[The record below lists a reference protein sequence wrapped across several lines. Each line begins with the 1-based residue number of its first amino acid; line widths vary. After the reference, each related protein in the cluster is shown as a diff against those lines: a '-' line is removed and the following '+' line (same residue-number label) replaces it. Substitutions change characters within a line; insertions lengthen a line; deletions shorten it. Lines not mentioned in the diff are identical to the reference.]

1 MQLNSTMRLKKFDA
15 LAALLAAATGLAMA
29 EDRSRTEIATQPTPT
44 VEAVAVETCAQA
56 EDRRR
61 ALRVSVI
68 LTGGMPDAD
77 WRGQARPAP
86 CVDVAPVDPAPLYRS
101 YAPDLTP

>member
-1 MQLNSTMRLKKFDA
+1 MQLTKFDA

-29 EDRSRTEIATQPTPT
+29 EDRSRTEIVTSSAAPL
-44 VEAVAVETCAQA
+44 VEASAETCAQA

-77 WRGQARPAP
+77 WRGQTKPA
-86 CVDVAPVDPAPLYRS
+86 CVDAAPVKPAPLYRT

>member
-1 MQLNSTMRLKKFDA
+1 MQLTKFDA

-29 EDRSRTEIATQPTPT
+29 EDRSRTEIVTSSTTP
-44 VEAVAVETCAQA
+44 VAEVTAAETCAQA

-77 WRGQARPAP
+77 WRGQTKPAS
-86 CVDVAPVDPAPLYRS
+86 CVDAAPVKAAPLYRTS
-101 YAPDLTP
+101 APDLTP

>member
-1 MQLNSTMRLKKFDA
+1 MQLTKFDA
-15 LAALLAAATGLAMA
+15 LAAVLAAATGLAMA
-29 EDRSRTEIATQPTPT
+29 EDRSRTEIVTSSAAPV
-44 VEAVAVETCAQA
+44 VEASAETCAQA

-77 WRGQARPAP
+77 WRGQTKPAS
-86 CVDVAPVDPAPLYRS
+86 CVDAAPVKPAPLYRT